1 MPTRTPSPRRAIHVG
16 LGVVVLL
23 LARGSTAQGDDQGT
37 HDKPTPRRDELTYD
51 VRVDIPITV
60 GAGAFWLG
68 SDVVGDNFAPD
79 GCRWCASNGLDDAF
93 RDALRWENT
102 GAAHTAS
109 NVIAYV
115 ALPAAEL
122 GLLAL
127 AAWRDGR
134 RGELAG
140 NVLVVGEA
148 VTISGA
154 LVQMVKYTVGRERP
168 YVHALPP
175 AAKGTTDD
183 PGDNNLSF
191 YSSHTSFA
199 FALAT
204 GAGSV
209 ATLRGYRAAPA
220 IWAVGAAAAL
230 TVGYLRIAA
239 DRHYFTDVL
248 TGAAIGT
255 AMGVGV
261 PFLFHRQRR
270 PGASD
275 LALVPTA
282 GRQGSGIALVG
293 IW

>member
-1 MPTRTPSPRRAIHVG
+1 MPTRTPPPLRAV
-16 LGVVVLL
+16 LGVTLLLLL
-23 LARGSTAQGDDQGT
+23 LARGSTARGDDQGA
-37 HDKPTPRRDELTYD
+37 HHEPASHRDELTYD
-51 VRVDIPITV
+51 VRIDGTITLA
-60 GAGAFWLG
+60 AGALWLG
-68 SDVVGDNFAPD
+68 SDLIGDQFAPN
-79 GCRWCASNGLDDAF
+79 GCRWCASNGLDDAV
-93 RDALRWENT
+93 RDAFRWQNG

-115 ALPAAEL
+115 ALPAAEAA
-122 GLLAL
+122 LLAL

-148 VTISGA
+148 VAISGV
-154 LVQMVKYTVGRERP
+154 LVQLVKYTVGRERP
-168 YVHALPP
+168 YVHDLPP
-175 AAKGTTDD
+175 AEKPRTTD

-191 YSSHTSFA
+191 YSSHTSVA

-204 GAGSV
+204 AAGSV

-220 IWAVGAAAAL
+220 LWAVGVAAAL

-248 TGAAIGT
+248 TGAAVGT
-255 AMGVGV
+255 AVGVGV

-270 PGASD
+270 RGASE
-275 LALVPTA
+275 LTMVPTVD
-282 GRQGSGIALVG
+282 RQVSGIALVG